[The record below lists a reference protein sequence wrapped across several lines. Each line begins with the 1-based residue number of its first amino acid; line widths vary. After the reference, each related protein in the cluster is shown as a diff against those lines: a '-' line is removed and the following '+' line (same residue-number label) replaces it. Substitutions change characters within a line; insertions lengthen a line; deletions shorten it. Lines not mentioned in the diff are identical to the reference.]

1 MDARK
6 YCGTNFIT
14 LADVAEGPMQITIA
28 EAREGRYGKIEI
40 ISEEGLVFS
49 LNTGNTRKMVKAYG
63 GKTEGW
69 IGKTVELF
77 SGVTEYQGK
86 PQPSV
91 LINPIS
97 APIAPVPGQ
106 TATGA
111 TAIKSDMNDDIPF
124 GASFL

>member
-6 YCGTNFIT
+6 FCGTNYIT
-14 LADVAEGPMQITIA
+14 LADVAEGPMRFTIA

-49 LNTGNTRKMVKAYG
+49 LNTGNTRRMVRAYG

-69 IGKTVELF
+69 IGKTAELV
-77 SGVTEYQGK
+77 SGMTEFQGQ

-97 APIAPVPGQ
+97 APTAPEPGQ

-124 GASFL
+124 SASFL